1 MKKKEIFRG
10 TATALITPFR
20 DGEIDYPA
28 LYSIIDAQI
37 SAGIDALVIGGTTGE
52 AATLDEDERY
62 RLYSSAAEHIN
73 GRTKLIFGT
82 GTNDTRC
89 AIRHTRRAEE
99 IGCDAVLV
107 VTPYYNKGT
116 DDGLISH
123 YTAIADASDKPLIL
137 YNVPSRTGVNLSI
150 SQLRRLAEH
159 PMISAIKEASDSLER
174 MVDISLL
181 GDSLA
186 LYSGNDS
193 QIYPTLAL
201 GGLGV
206 ISVISNLLPKETGD
220 ICRLYFDKK
229 PEKSRLA
236 SERLRHMT
244 YGSASGGVA
253 FPEMMAE
260 ACGLIPVKEAVSGT
274 TLTDRDS
281 SSYVSRLK
289 TVDTSRPVDL
299 FICQLST
306 NDASKNLPLD
316 GVEAAIRTILSY
328 VRETWG
334 CPIVFYTGTYYESPA
349 YAAMVELLLR
359 LQAELGEAYD
369 FSVLDLW
376 NHPAMRGVSREDY
389 ARYMRD
395 PVHPTA
401 LGYRE
406 WWTPVFIAYCE
417 AL

>member
-236 SERLRHMT
+236 SERLLPIIRAMFIET
-244 YGSASGGVA
+244 NPAPIKYAMSRAGLCS
-253 FPEMMAE
+253 PE
-260 ACGLIPVKEAVSGT
+260 L
-274 TLTDRDS
+274 R
-281 SSYVSRLK
+281 
-289 TVDTSRPVDL
+289 
-299 FICQLST
+299 
-306 NDASKNLPLD
+306 LPLSIPKESTKSVID
-316 GVEAAIRTILSY
+316 GMLPDF
-328 VRETWG
+328 G
-334 CPIVFYTGTYYESPA
+334 
-349 YAAMVELLLR
+349 LLK
-359 LQAELGEAYD
+359 
-369 FSVLDLW
+369 
-376 NHPAMRGVSREDY
+376 
-389 ARYMRD
+389 
-395 PVHPTA
+395 
-401 LGYRE
+401 
-406 WWTPVFIAYCE
+406 
-417 AL
+417 